1 MSAAAIAKFKSS
13 KWATPAEVEAFVLE
27 CGKLDV
33 QTILKLLELLTAK
46 GVAAEA
52 GLHKRRCTVFS
63 LLVQQALGQEL
74 FLPFVKALK
83 IADALLRTTLAT
95 LIPKVNN
102 IAEHAE
108 LCGLLSGSQDAQ
120 LRTIATQLLTQL
132 GGKTVNQTLR
142 SMLKDKAF
150 TARTEAIEILVRIS
164 GHHAL
169 PVLQEILGSGRPA
182 DCLVALKYLG
192 DPEYMSK
199 ETRRALQCI
208 APFLNDPNEQ
218 LAVQAT
224 SSFGRMCTEDDFFE
238 ILSPALDSPKV
249 NLVKAAIE
257 PLRRFSSPRVL
268 MALERKLSAGPNAVR
283 FAVLN
288 VLEAIGTNEILT
300 AIVEALGH
308 KQIVVRNRAGEVLS
322 RLSAAGKL
330 DASRTIIYLL
340 KSKDVNVRRMAIE
353 LARSVKD
360 PNGELWPKLLGVLR
374 DEDWWVRERVVDVLV
389 EMAGPQLTPHIC
401 PYLTD
406 PSDVVRRYAASVLA
420 RLKDPASLGALVR
433 MVDADSDWWAR
444 EKAVEA
450 IAAINDARAL
460 PYLLDV
466 IARDPEMRW
475 ICLQALA
482 EMNAKSTAPQVV
494 PLLQDK
500 NADVRLAAM
509 RCVQKFD
516 DPSYAAAIQPLVGD
530 PEIGLRNAAKE
541 ILAHWNIVASAE
553 MVLSKDS
560 ISPLDRLLIATAKQ
574 EGDDLI
580 LSCDRRPMVKRLGKT
595 IPLTKNPLTPGQVK
609 SLLLPKLSTSQIKE
623 LDELRD
629 VDFSYEVKSDALRF
643 RANVFQDYGGI
654 AAVFRI
660 IKGSLPEIDKLG
672 LPPVVIQLGE
682 LKNGLVLVG
691 GPTGSGKSTTL
702 AALINY
708 INRNYGKHI
717 ISLEDPIEVI
727 HPSVKSLV
735 TQREVGTHTHSFNN
749 ALRATL
755 REDPNVIL
763 VGELRD
769 LATISF
775 AVTAAETG
783 HLVFGTVHTVSADTT
798 VDRMI
803 NAFPARQQETVRSM
817 LAESLRAV
825 CCQFLLRHKDGVS
838 RCLAIE
844 TMINND
850 AISALIRKGK
860 AYQIPSV
867 VATAREE
874 GMQLMD
880 ADLMRLFK
888 EGKVS
893 IEEVYVKA
901 RSKREFEAFMPGGA
915 PAAQAP
921 ASPGGEATAKSA
933 PAGAPKAS

>member
-1 MSAAAIAKFKSS
+1 MSTAIISKFKTA
-13 KWATPAEVEAFVLE
+13 KWSTPAEVEAFVLE
-27 CGKLDV
+27 CGKLDA
-33 QTILKLLELLTAK
+33 QSILKLLELLTAK
-46 GVAAEA
+46 GAASDPA
-52 GLHKRRCTVFS
+52 LHKRRCTVFS
-63 LLVQQALGQEL
+63 VVVQQALAPEL
-74 FLPFVKALK
+74 FLPFVKAIK
-83 IADALLRTTLAT
+83 TGDPLLRATLAA

-108 LCGLLSGSQDAQ
+108 LCGLLNTQDAQ
-120 LRTIATQLLTQL
+120 LRGIAAQLLSQL

-142 SMLKDKAF
+142 NMLKDKGFA
-150 TARTEAIEILVRIS
+150 ARAEAIDILVRIS

-169 PVLQEILGSGRPA
+169 PVLQEILAAGRPT
-182 DCLVALKYLG
+182 DCILALKYLG

-199 ETRRALQCI
+199 ETRQALQCI
-208 APFLNDPNEQ
+208 APFVNDPNEQ
-218 LAVQAT
+218 VAVQAIN
-224 SSFGRMCTEDDFFE
+224 SFGRMCTEDDFFE
-238 ILSPALDSPKV
+238 MLSPLLDAPKV
-249 NLVKAAIE
+249 NLIRAAIE
-257 PLRRFSSPRVL
+257 PLKRFSSPRVL
-268 MALERKLSAGPNAVR
+268 MVLERKLSAGPNSVR
-283 FAVLN
+283 FTVLS

-300 AIVEALGH
+300 AVVEALGH

-322 RLSAAGKL
+322 RLSKAGKL
-330 DASRTIIYLL
+330 DVSRTIVYLL
-340 KSKDVNVRRMAIE
+340 KSRDVNVRRMAIE

-360 PNGELWPKLLGVLR
+360 PNSDLWPKLLSVLR

-389 EMAGPQLTPHIC
+389 EMAGPQLTRHIC
-401 PYLTD
+401 AYLTD
-406 PSDVVRRYAASVLA
+406 SSDVVRRYAASVLS
-420 RLKDPASLGALVR
+420 RLKDPSSLGALVR
-433 MVDADSDWWAR
+433 MADGDSDWWAR

-450 IAAINDARAL
+450 IAAINDARAI

-466 IARDPEMRW
+466 MAKDPEMRW
-475 ICLQALA
+475 ICLQALS
-482 EMNAKSTAPQVV
+482 EMNAKNTAPQVV
-494 PLLQDK
+494 ALLRDA

-509 RCVQKFD
+509 RCLQKFD
-516 DPSYAAAIQPLVGD
+516 DPSHAAALQQLAAD
-530 PEIGLRNAAKE
+530 PEIGLRNVARE
-541 ILAHWNIVASAE
+541 ILAHWNIVTSAE
-553 MVLSKDS
+553 MVLSRDS
-560 ISPLDRLLIATAKQ
+560 VSPLDRLLIATAKQ
-574 EGDDLI
+574 QGDDLI
-580 LSCDRRPMVKRLGKT
+580 LGCERKPMMKRLGKT
-595 IPLTKNPLTPGQVK
+595 VPLTKNPLTSAQVK
-609 SLLLPKLSTSQIKE
+609 SLLLPKLSPAQIKE

-629 VDFSYEVKSDALRF
+629 VDFSYEVKSDGLRF
-643 RANVFQDYGGI
+643 RANVFQDSAGI

-660 IKGSLPEIDKLG
+660 IKGTLPDIEKLG
-672 LPPVVIQLGE
+672 LPPVVIKLGE

-708 INRNYGKHI
+708 INRSYGKHI

-727 HPSVKSLV
+727 HPSIKSLV
-735 TQREVGTHTHSFNN
+735 TQREIGTHTLSFGS

-798 VDRMI
+798 VDRLI

-817 LAESLRAV
+817 LSESLRAV

-838 RCLAIE
+838 RCLAME

-867 VATAREE
+867 VATARED

-888 EGKVS
+888 EGKAP

-915 PAAQAP
+915 PSSQP
-921 ASPGGEATAKSA
+921 ATTQGGEAPAKPA
-933 PAGAPKAS
+933 PATAPRAS

>member
-1 MSAAAIAKFKSS
+1 MSSAILEKFKSG

-27 CGKLDV
+27 CGKVDPGSLG
-33 QTILKLLELLTAK
+33 KLLEVLTAK
-46 GVAAEA
+46 GAASEA

-63 LLVQQALGQEL
+63 LLVHQALHQEL

-83 IADALLRTTLAT
+83 TADPLLRPTLAA

-102 IAEHAE
+102 IAGHLE
-108 LCGLLSGSQDAQ
+108 LCSLLNTQETA
-120 LRTIATQLLTQL
+120 LRAMVASLLAQL
-132 GGKTVNQTLR
+132 GGKTVNQALKN
-142 SMLKDKAF
+142 MLKDKAF
-150 TARTEAIEILVRIS
+150 AARAEAIDVLVRIS

-169 PVLQEILGSGRPA
+169 PVLQEVLAAGRPA
-182 DCLVALKYLG
+182 DSIVALKYLG

-199 ETRRALQCI
+199 ETGRALQTI
-208 APFLNDPNEQ
+208 APYVNDPNEQ
-218 LAVQAT
+218 VALQAV
-224 SSFGRMCTEDDFFE
+224 SSFGRMCSEDVYFDNVAP
-238 ILSPALDSPKV
+238 LLDSSKV
-249 NLVKAAIE
+249 NVVKAAIE
-257 PLRRFSSPRVL
+257 PLKRFSSPRVL
-268 MALERKLSAGPNAVR
+268 MVLERKLSSGPNAVR
-283 FAVLN
+283 FTVLG
-288 VLEAIGTNEILT
+288 VLEAIGTDEILT
-300 AIVEALGH
+300 AVVQALGH

-322 RLSAAGKL
+322 RLSKAGKL
-330 DASRTIIYLL
+330 DPSRTVVYLL
-340 KSKDVNVRRMAIE
+340 KSRDVNVRRMAIE

-360 PNGELWPKLLGVLR
+360 PNSDLWPKLLSVLR

-389 EMAGPQLTPHIC
+389 EMAGTQLTRHIC
-401 PYLTD
+401 AYLTD
-406 PSDVVRRYAASVLA
+406 ASDVVRRYAASVLS

-433 MVDADSDWWAR
+433 MVDADTDWWAR

-450 IAAINDARAL
+450 IAAINDPRAV
-460 PYLLDV
+460 PYLIEV
-466 IARDPEMRW
+466 MARDAEMRW

-482 EMNAKSTAPQVV
+482 EMNAKSTAPQVIA
-494 PLLQDK
+494 LLQDS

-509 RCVQKFD
+509 RCLQKFD
-516 DPSYAAAIQPLVGD
+516 DPAYATAVQPLVSD
-530 PEIGLRNAAKE
+530 PEIGLRNVARE
-541 ILAHWNIVASAE
+541 ILSHWNIVASAE

-560 ISPLDRLLIATAKQ
+560 VSPLDRLLIATAKQ
-574 EGDDLI
+574 QGDDLI
-580 LSCDRRPMVKRLGKT
+580 ISCDRHPMMKRLGKT
-595 IPLTKNPLTPGQVK
+595 VPLLKTPLTSAQVK
-609 SLLLPKLSTSQIKE
+609 SLLMPKLSSSQIRE

-629 VDFSYEVKSDALRF
+629 VDFSYEVKSEGLRF
-643 RANVFQDYGGI
+643 RANVFQDSGGI

-660 IKGSLPEIDKLG
+660 IKGTLPDIEKLG
-672 LPPVVIQLGE
+672 LPPVVVKLGE

-708 INRNYGKHI
+708 INRIYSKHI
-717 ISLEDPIEVI
+717 ISLEDPIEVL
-727 HPSVKSLV
+727 HPSIKSLV
-735 TQREVGTHTHSFNN
+735 TQREIGTHTHSFSN

-798 VDRMI
+798 VDRII
-803 NAFPARQQETVRSM
+803 NTFPARQQETVRSM
-817 LAESLRAV
+817 LSESLRAV

-838 RCLAIE
+838 RCLAME

-880 ADLMRLFK
+880 LDLMRLFK

-893 IEEVYVKA
+893 IEEAYVKA
-901 RSKREFEAFMPGGA
+901 RSKADFEAFMPGGSPPAPGA
-915 PAAQAP
+915 PAQ
-921 ASPGGEATAKSA
+921 GGEAPAKA
-933 PAGAPKAS
+933 PPAAAPKAS

>member
-1 MSAAAIAKFKSS
+1 MIAQFKSS
-13 KWATPAEVEAFVLE
+13 KWATPAEVEAFVLQ
-27 CGKLDV
+27 CGKADS
-33 QTILKLLELLTAK
+33 QSILKLLDLLSAK
-46 GVAAEA
+46 GAASDLA
-52 GLHKRRCTVFS
+52 LHKRRCTVFS
-63 LLVQQALGQEL
+63 LVVQQALGPEL

-83 IADALLRTTLAT
+83 TADPVLRACLAT

-102 IAEHAE
+102 ISEHAE
-108 LCGLLSGSQDAQ
+108 LCGLLATPDAPLRAVTAQ
-120 LRTIATQLLTQL
+120 LLAQL
-132 GGKTVNQTLR
+132 GGKTVNQALR
-142 SMLKDKAF
+142 SMLKDKGF
-150 TARTEAIEILVRIS
+150 TARAEAIDVLVRIS
-164 GHHAL
+164 GHYAL
-169 PVLQEILGSGRPA
+169 PVLQEILANGRPA
-182 DCLVALKYLG
+182 DCLIALKYLG

-199 ETRRALQCI
+199 EAPRALQCI
-208 APFLNDPNEQ
+208 APFVNDPNEQ
-218 LAVQAT
+218 IALQAIN
-224 SSFGRMCTEDDFFE
+224 SFGRMCTEDDFFE
-238 ILSPALDSPKV
+238 TLSPSLDAAKV
-249 NLVKAAIE
+249 NLVKAAVE
-257 PLRRFSSPRVL
+257 SLKRFS
-268 MALERKLSAGPNAVR
+268 R
-283 FAVLN
+283 FTVLN
-288 VLEAIGTNEILT
+288 VLEAIGTNEILS
-300 AIVEALGH
+300 AVVEGLGQ
-308 KQIVVRNRAGEVLS
+308 KQIMVRTRAGEVLA
-322 RLSAAGKL
+322 RLSQAGKL
-330 DASRTIIYLL
+330 DPSRTIVYLL

-360 PNGELWPKLLGVLR
+360 PNSDLWPKLLSVLR

-389 EMAGPQLTPHIC
+389 EMAGPQLTRHIC
-401 PYLTD
+401 AYLSD
-406 PSDVVRRYAASVLA
+406 PSDVVRRYAANVLA

-433 MVDADSDWWAR
+433 MVDADPDWWAR

-450 IAAINDARAL
+450 IAAINDPRAL
-460 PYLLDV
+460 PYLLEV
-466 IARDPEMRW
+466 MARDPEMRW
-475 ICLQALA
+475 VCLQALA
-482 EMNAKSTAPQVV
+482 EMNAKTTAPQVV
-494 PLLQDK
+494 ALLQDAS
-500 NADVRLAAM
+500 ADVRLAAM
-509 RCVQKFD
+509 RCLQKFD
-516 DPSYAAAIQPLVGD
+516 DPSHAAAVQPLVGD
-530 PEIGLRNAAKE
+530 PEIGLRAVARE

-553 MVLSKDS
+553 MVLSRDS

-580 LSCDRRPMVKRLGKT
+580 LSCERHPMMKRLGKT
-595 IPLTKNPLTPGQVK
+595 VPLTKSPLTSAQVK
-609 SLLLPKLSTSQIKE
+609 SLLLPKLSASQMKE
-623 LDELRD
+623 LEELRD

-643 RANVFQDYGGI
+643 RANVFQDSSGI

-660 IKGSLPEIDKLG
+660 IKGTVPDIEKLG
-672 LPPVVIQLGE
+672 LPQVVIKLGE

-702 AALINY
+702 AALVNY
-708 INRNYGKHI
+708 INRKYAKHV
-717 ISLEDPIEVI
+717 ISLEDPIEVL
-727 HPSVKSLV
+727 HPSIKSLV
-735 TQREVGTHTHSFNN
+735 TQREIGTHTQSFGN

-838 RCLAIE
+838 RCLAME

-880 ADLMRLFK
+880 TDLMRLFK

-893 IEEVYVKA
+893 IEEAYVKA

-915 PAAQAP
+915 PSGQPGAGAGAEAAQKL
-921 ASPGGEATAKSA
+921 ASGGVAR
-933 PAGAPKAS
+933 ASSNGTG